1 MSKETYNPNG
11 ENPYRNLIAVEAAKQ
26 GINPDFANYL
36 FWYESRFK
44 ADAKSPTGP
53 VGLGQLTRATARAN
67 GLRVDATTDDRLDP
81 AKNIQASLL
90 NFKRELEAADGQYDV
105 AALAYNQGRGA
116 KGLPQIAAYKSGNYS
131 SISPEGLAYVKSFMK
146 FSPQTLKNPIELE
159 GITPKAAPVDSK
171 SLTQGI
177 ESSPSV
183 TLGEGL
189 PSISGMS
196 IEGKTPEAPN
206 ESFGETFYKATGE
219 TLDQRADR
227 STWFGAGAAT
237 EAGLKNSL
245 MGQSVMGAVDN
256 GFGFVGD
263 LWSPTRW
270 NTHTWTPE
278 ELTKI
283 REAGVHPDYYNVV
296 TGGSPEN
303 LDELIQT
310 ALENQKRD
318 QKAAQGGTGAQ
329 VLGGVAGAA
338 VDPLSYIPLV
348 GQSSKAVGLT
358 AKVTKAVKIGNQAGL
373 LNMASEG
380 LRTQVVGGDAKM
392 MEAYAGGLT
401 LGGGFSLVGDALSS
415 VLGKSPIAGTQTRLE
430 NRIEAQLDGTP
441 DPTKIPH
448 MDGEQVTTS
457 VTTGRDYVE
466 TQSGDGSV
474 RLEDGSIVSGAN
486 PLNPRQQDRLK
497 EAQDIEAKYIP
508 RARAGLNPARGL
520 TEIGHTI
527 LRSSDDTVR
536 AIGLDLVRAPTGL
549 EGGASGKFGATA
561 SDIAEDLRYRDNE
574 FQAKLLKVE
583 DTAYKELGYG
593 RLMGRAPESE
603 KASLRRRV
611 IEAVEDGTD
620 TKLAA
625 LSPSEAAYAKLIRE
639 HTSFKADAL
648 KRPEQFGND
657 VKSPIMSDTH
667 FDGTYFPV
675 RYDTQS
681 HAFWFN
687 QFGGT
692 QGLKDAIKA
701 SMLGSYHSSPVVKAR
716 VDDYLKTTGQ
726 MVEEYAESKAF
737 GIANRG
743 DDVRGQFGTI
753 MEDFESKNLG
763 DNDYLKARHLFGNDF
778 EIKLGSG
785 ETFSIND
792 LRELDPMTVLPSYNR
807 RVNGDIAIMGATGKT
822 TDDLMKDIDAVSN
835 DVSRKDLTEVVKI
848 LTGRSRRDP
857 EGAMATLARGLND
870 ITYGLRNAY
879 MAPQNYTEIGS
890 MIARGGVD
898 SLAYAVPAF
907 RKLMSERGRISKSE
921 VDYIA
926 STLFGRELDDAL
938 TPRSQDI
945 IDRLRAQG
953 ANKYVAKTVGYTK
966 AFTAAFAA
974 RMPMSRAMVGTTNH
988 IIKATRIEALTNVV
1002 RSTFGLKV
1010 PTHGLNARL
1019 LNSAA
1024 IDSKQWANIQ
1034 SLIRDHVSQD
1044 GKSGAFSFKDVEAMR
1059 ADPRSMDLWRFTDHV
1074 ASETVLR
1081 ADKVSNQ
1088 NTKAYGAYA
1097 GMFLQFKNFTVR
1109 AINGRTMSRYHMA
1122 TKDGRGIDT
1131 ALTVLSG
1138 IMLQAAWLIG
1148 QTHVR
1153 SFGMAEKDRK
1163 EYLDRMLDPNMIA
1176 MGSVFR
1182 SDILGSV
1189 PSAMGM
1195 VSSPLGLDW
1204 FDYGQ
1209 MYRTSIA
1216 PREPVDKKSGPMGG
1230 AYSSNNYV
1238 GQVWENVFKQ
1248 TPSLSLLSAG
1258 VSAGYN
1264 AVGSLTSDRR
1274 VDERAFNDALYKS
1287 LQSTIPNDP
1296 ITQRLLTSWTED
1308 ELGVSAK

>member
-36 FWYESRFK
+36 FWYESRYK
-44 ADAKSPTGP
+44 SDAKSPTGP

-67 GLRVDATTDDRLDP
+67 GLRVDATTDERLDP

-116 KGLPQIAAYKSGNYS
+116 KGLPQIAAYKSGDYS

-189 PSISGMS
+189 PSLSGMN

-206 ESFGETFYKATGE
+206 ESFGEMFYKSTGE

-227 STWFGAGAAT
+227 STWSGT
-237 EAGLKNSL
+237 EDAVKAGLGNSL
-245 MGQSVMGAVDN
+245 VGQSVMGAVDN

-283 REAGVHPDYYNVV
+283 REAGVQPDYYNVV

-373 LNMASEG
+373 LNVASEG
-380 LRTQVVGGDAKM
+380 IRTQVAGGDAKM

-401 LGGGFSLVGDALSS
+401 LGGGFSLVGDAMSS

-474 RLEDGSIVSGAN
+474 RLEDGSILSGAN
-486 PLNPRQQDRLK
+486 PLNPKTMDSLK
-497 EAQDIEAKYIP
+497 AAQDIESKYAP
-508 RARAGLNPARGL
+508 RARAGANPVRSL
-520 TEIGHTI
+520 TEIGLTV
-527 LRSSDDTVR
+527 LRSKDDAAR
-536 AIGLDLVRAPTGL
+536 AIGSDLVRSPTGV
-549 EGGASGKFGATA
+549 EGGSSGKFGTVA

-574 FQAKLLKVE
+574 FQARMVE
-583 DTAYKELGYG
+583 SRETVLKELGYG
-593 RLMGRAPESE
+593 RLFGRAPESE
-603 KASLRRRV
+603 LQALNKRV
-611 IEAVEDGTD
+611 ISAVEDGTD
-620 TKLAA
+620 SIMKT

-639 HTSFKADAL
+639 HTTFKADAL

-657 VKSPIMSDTH
+657 VKSPLLTDTH

-675 RYDTQS
+675 RYDSQS
-681 HAFWFN
+681 HAYWSDIL
-687 QFGGT
+687 GGT
-692 QGLKDAIKA
+692 QGLKEAIKE
-701 SMLGSYHSSPVVKAR
+701 SMLGSYHSNPAVKAR
-716 VDDYLKTTGQ
+716 VDAHLKTVGQ
-726 MVEEYAESKAF
+726 TVEEYAESKAF

-743 DDVRGQFGTI
+743 EDVKGQFGTVL
-753 MEDFESKNLG
+753 EDFESANLG
-763 DNDYLKARHLFGNDF
+763 ANDYLKARHLFGNDF
-778 EIKLGSG
+778 EVTLSTGDK
-785 ETFSIND
+785 FSIND
-792 LRELDPMTVLPSYNR
+792 LRELDPTFILPAYDR
-807 RVNGDIAIMGATGKT
+807 RINGDIAILGGTGKT
-822 TDDLMKDIDAVSN
+822 TDELVGEIGRVSDHAARGALT
-835 DVSRKDLTEVVKI
+835 DVVRL
-848 LTGRSRRDP
+848 LTGRSRKDP
-857 EGAMATLARGLND
+857 EGAIATMARGLND

-898 SLAYAVPAF
+898 NLAYSVPAF
-907 RKLMSERGRISKSE
+907 RRLMSERGRIAKDE

-926 STLFGRELDDAL
+926 STLFGRELNDAI

-945 IDRLRAQG
+945 IDRLRATG
-953 ANKYVAKTVGYTK
+953 VNEPVAKVVGYAK
-966 AFTAAFAA
+966 AFTSVFAA

-988 IIKATRIEALTNVV
+988 IIKSARIEALTNAV
-1002 RSTFGLKV
+1002 RATFDLKV
-1010 PTHGLNARL
+1010 PTNGLNERL
-1019 LNSAA
+1019 LNSASINA
-1024 IDSKQWANIQ
+1024 KQWSGIQ
-1034 SLIRDHVSQD
+1034 SLIKEHVVRDS
-1044 GKSGAFSFKDVEAMR
+1044 KSGAFTFKDVEAMR
-1059 ADPRSMDLWRFTDHV
+1059 ADPRAMDLWRFTDHV

-1088 NTKAYGAYA
+1088 TTKAFGAYA
-1097 GMFLQFKNFTVR
+1097 GMFLQFKSFTMR
-1109 AINGRTMSRYHMA
+1109 AVNGRTMARYYAA
-1122 TKDGRGIDT
+1122 TKDGRSIDT
-1131 ALTVLSG
+1131 ALTVMSG

-1153 SFGMAEKDRK
+1153 AATMGDKDRK

-1176 MGSVFR
+1176 MGAVFR
-1182 SDILGSV
+1182 SDILGSI
-1189 PSAMGM
+1189 PSAAGM
-1195 VSSPLGLDW
+1195 VTSPLGLDW
-1204 FDYGQ
+1204 LDYGQ
-1209 MYRTSIA
+1209 IYRTSVM
-1216 PREPVDKKSGPMGG
+1216 PRKPADQKSKPMGG
-1230 AYSSNNYV
+1230 IYSGNNWV
-1238 GQVWENVFKQ
+1238 QQVAENVVRQ
-1248 TPSLSLLSAG
+1248 TPSLSLLGSAG
-1258 VSAGYN
+1258 ASAANFAGYLN
-1264 AVGSLTSDRR
+1264 SDRR
-1274 VDERAFNDALYKS
+1274 VDERAYTDALYKS

-1296 ITQRLLTSWTED
+1296 ITQRLLTGAFEED
-1308 ELGVSAK
+1308 LGISIK